1 MSYSI
6 TLVLKEINLS
16 KLCREA
22 LDMRLRLVGDD
33 SHMLK
38 EQLIN
43 NEKQIQILTLENK
56 LILILKI
63 LKYT

>member
-1 MSYSI
+1 
-6 TLVLKEINLS
+6 
-16 KLCREA
+16 
-22 LDMRLRLVGDD
+22 MRLRLVGDD

>member
-6 TLVLKEINLS
+6 TLVLKEINFS
-16 KLCREA
+16 KLCREE

-33 SHMLK
+33 SQMLK
-38 EQLIN
+38 EQLTN

-63 LKYT
+63 LKCT